1 MVHTEQDSFDYNK
14 HKENVHDE
22 DLIPVEDLVTD
33 KRKLRYSEHFANLYG
48 SLRSF
53 VSGFI
58 PEYNIFK
65 QTKDV
70 DETDNKEFYD
80 LNEPMI
86 DIDQDNIEYQEK
98 FGNGDKEN
106 SRHPEQDSSKNP
118 DRENLKHFR
127 LAQDKNRPVYTKDN
141 NYNKDSENFEENK
154 NNDELGDNFEEENQI
169 YSDEKEKR
177 GNYGSYFYDLLHGWF
192 NQA

>member
-1 MVHTEQDSFDYNK
+1 MQN
-14 HKENVHDE
+14 
-22 DLIPVEDLVTD
+22 
-33 KRKLRYSEHFANLYG
+33 
-48 SLRSF
+48 F

-98 FGNGDKEN
+98 FGNGDKKILGTPN
-106 SRHPEQDSSKNP
+106 KIA
-118 DRENLKHFR
+118 LKTLIVR
-127 LAQDKNRPVYTKDN
+127 
-141 NYNKDSENFEENK
+141 
-154 NNDELGDNFEEENQI
+154 I
-169 YSDEKEKR
+169 
-177 GNYGSYFYDLLHGWF
+177 
-192 NQA
+192 